1 MLAPLFILLLLG
13 MVAYG
18 IYFGASHSVQQIAAD
33 GARTAIAG
41 LNQTERQA
49 LTTLRLSLRRSAEA
63 DGRCQG
69 QHRRR
74 QPVRGLGELQC
85 ARLADLESAGR
96 PADAINDDPSPV
108 DDPRRGHMMR
118 GTTAA
123 ILRSTLRLIADRR
136 ANFAIMTALSAP
148 VALALTAFAVDE
160 GALFNERRAAQSIV
174 DLAAI
179 IAAANINN
187 AETAVLTTLKD
198 NGITSVAVQN
208 KGQILSRPPPRRSSR
223 SCQAALRD
231 QLDCRRKQV

>member
-1 MLAPLFILLLLG
+1 
-13 MVAYG
+13 
-18 IYFGASHSVQQIAAD
+18 
-33 GARTAIAG
+33 
-41 LNQTERQA
+41 
-49 LTTLRLSLRRSAEA
+49 
-63 DGRCQG
+63 
-69 QHRRR
+69 
-74 QPVRGLGELQC
+74 
-85 ARLADLESAGR
+85 
-96 PADAINDDPSPV
+96 
-108 DDPRRGHMMR
+108 MMR

-198 NGITSVAVQN
+198 NGITSVAVQ
-208 KGQILSRPPPRRSSR
+208 
-223 SCQAALRD
+223 
-231 QLDCRRKQV
+231 KQGTDIEPTATKAVV